1 MRLFKKKLSQND
13 KLFKNI
19 EIYEQKKKT
28 KQQKSKIYGQK
39 PIKGKANKEKSIIQ

>member
-1 MRLFKKKLSQND
+1 MGKQND

-19 EIYEQKKKT
+19 EKYEQKEKA

-39 PIKGKANKEKSIIQ
+39 PIKRKTNKEKNTHVRA